1 MFGFGGNKIK
11 EQDVLNALR
20 TVNDPD
26 LNKDLVTLKMI
37 KDIKIDGKKINFTVE
52 LTTPACPLK
61 EKIKSDCEKAIKEAF
76 PDAEE
81 INIKM
86 TANVSSFG
94 IDNRM
99 MAKVKNII
107 AIASGKGGVG
117 KSTVSANVALA
128 LSATGAKVGLMDAD
142 VYGPTVPALFDLK
155 EQPQVTENKKMI
167 PLEKYGL
174 KLMSIGFLLKDN
186 EPVIWRGPM
195 IGGVIQQFLRDVE
208 WGELDYLIVDLPP
221 GTGDAQLTLSQVI
234 PLSGAV
240 IVSTPEDVALNI
252 ATKALSMFQHLK
264 VPILGII
271 ENMSYFVAPDTGNIY
286 HIFGHGGAKKAAET
300 IGVKFL
306 GEIPLD
312 ISIRT
317 GGDDGKP
324 IMFCDPESKQADFF
338 RNISGNLAASLSSEI
353 FADSFV

>member
-11 EQDVLNALR
+11 ESDIINALK
-20 TVNDPD
+20 TVEDPD
-26 LNKDLVTLKMI
+26 LKKDLVTLKMV
-37 KDIKIDGKKINFTVE
+37 KDVKIDGKKISFTVE

-61 EKIKSDCEKAIKEAF
+61 EKIKADCEKAVREAI

-81 INIKM
+81 INVNM
-86 TANVSSFG
+86 TAMVTSFG
-94 IDNRM
+94 IDNKLM
-99 MAKVKNII
+99 SQVKNVI

-117 KSTVSANVALA
+117 KSTVSANIALA
-128 LSATGAKVGLMDAD
+128 LASTGAKVGLMDAD
-142 VYGPTVPALFDLK
+142 IYGPTIPALFNLK
-155 EQPQVTENKKMI
+155 EQPQVTDNKKMI

-195 IGGVIQQFLRDVE
+195 VGGVIQQFLRDVE

-234 PLSGAV
+234 PLSGVA

-252 ATKALSMFQHLK
+252 ATKALSMFKHLK

-286 HIFGHGGAKKAAET
+286 HIFGHGGAKKISDE

-312 ISIRT
+312 MSIRI
-317 GGDDGKP
+317 GGDEGKP
-324 IMFCDPESKQADFF
+324 MTFCDPDSEQAKRF
-338 RNISGNLAASLSSEI
+338 REIAGNLAASLSSEI
-353 FADSFV
+353 FQEAF